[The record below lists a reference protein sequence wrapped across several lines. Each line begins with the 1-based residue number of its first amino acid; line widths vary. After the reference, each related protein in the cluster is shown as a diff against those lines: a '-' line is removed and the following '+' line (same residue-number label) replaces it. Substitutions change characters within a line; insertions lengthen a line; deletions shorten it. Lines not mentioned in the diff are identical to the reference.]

1 MGGTV
6 MDHTLQVL
14 LQMVKSALTCDA
26 AELTAPFDLQEVG
39 PLAVRHQV
47 EGLVYDGALRCGVSK
62 QVPGMR
68 SLFQAYCKAA
78 VKSELQIKAL
88 EDLYGAFDREGVDYL
103 PLKGCI
109 MKWMYPAPE
118 LRAMNDADIL
128 IRVEQ
133 YEKIEPLMEALN
145 YRFVAESD
153 CELKWSTPGLYVEL
167 HKRLIPSFIKD
178 LYAYFGDGWQLA
190 HPENGTRYALCPE
203 DEFLFIFAHFARH
216 YREGGVGIRHMA
228 DIWQYRRSRPSL
240 DEEKIQ
246 AVLKKLSLET
256 FYDNIMQTLAN
267 WFEDGEE
274 TKITDMIT
282 QYIANSGSF
291 GSEEAKNVADSMRR
305 AKGKGKRGLVTKTL
319 FPSLEDMRYAYPVLQ
334 KAPALLPAMWVY
346 RGIKVTLFHRDR
358 LKKQEDRFK
367 EADKIDDFERSLR
380 AVGLGMEF
388 EEN

>member
-1 MGGTV
+1 
-6 MDHTLQVL
+6 MDGALQAL
-14 LQMVKSALTCDA
+14 LQMVKSALTDSA
-26 AELTAPFDLQEVG
+26 VELTTSFDLQETASM
-39 PLAVRHQV
+39 AVRHQV
-47 EGLVYDGALRCGVSK
+47 EGLAYDGALRCGVNK
-62 QVPGMR
+62 QEPAIRG
-68 SLFQAYCKAA
+68 LFQAYCRAA
-78 VKSELQIKAL
+78 LKSELQVKAL
-88 EDLYGAFDREGVDYL
+88 TALYAAFDQEGVDYL

-133 YEKIEPLMEALN
+133 YEKIAPIMEKLG

-153 CELKWSTPGLYVEL
+153 CELKWTMPGLYVEL

-190 HPENGTRYALCPE
+190 HPEKGTRHALRPE

-228 DIWQYRRSRPSL
+228 DIWQYRRSRPGL
-240 DEEKIQ
+240 DEKEIRD
-246 AVLKKLSLET
+246 VLKGMSLET
-256 FYDNIMQTLAN
+256 FYDNILLTLST

-274 TKITDMIT
+274 TKITKMIT
-282 QYIANSGSF
+282 RYIASSGSF
-291 GSEEAKNVADSMRR
+291 GDGETKDIADSLRR
-305 AKGKGKRGLVTKTL
+305 SKGKGKRGLVVKTL
-319 FPSLEDMRYAYPVLQ
+319 FPPLENMRYAYPVLQ
-334 KAPALLPAMWVY
+334 KAPILLPALWIY
-346 RGIKVTLFHRDR
+346 RGTKVTLFRRDL
-358 LKKQEDRFK
+358 LKKQGERFK
-367 EADKIDDFERSLR
+367 EADKIDDFEQSLR